1 MSAWRSGSRID
12 RRVWKLPIPR
22 TPRPGSGGPLA
33 TTHPCVRTP
42 ARRNAKPRLSV
53 GPTEIHGGVWSS
65 VGVVYHRAGTHPE
78 RPCDV
83 QKRRSSNTNEREA
96 LGLEGPL
103 ARSTQVSRLQCEYR
117 AGAAN

>member
-1 MSAWRSGSRID
+1 MTASRLGTRKD
-12 RRVWKLPIPR
+12 RRVWRFLKPR
-22 TPRPGSGGPLA
+22 TPQPGSGEPRA
-33 TTHPCVRTP
+33 TAHPCVRTP
-42 ARRNAKPRLSV
+42 ARRNTKPRLSV
-53 GPTEIHGGVWSS
+53 RPTEIHGGVWSS

-103 ARSTQVSRLQCEYR
+103 ARSTQASRLQCEYR